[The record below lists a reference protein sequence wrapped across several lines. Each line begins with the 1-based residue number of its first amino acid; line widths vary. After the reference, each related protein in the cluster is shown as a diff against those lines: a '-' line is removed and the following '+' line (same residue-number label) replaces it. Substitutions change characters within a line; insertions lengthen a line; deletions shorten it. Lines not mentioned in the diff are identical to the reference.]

1 MYLHLKQLNYLPTY
15 LMHDSKIIYYSN
27 HVMYSRIWILDILY
41 FHSMKQL
48 HDVWLNL
55 VRFYTQPLQI
65 KSVVAVEGL
74 KGYIYIESYK
84 QQFVKQAIED
94 IGNLRIGK
102 WQQLMVPI
110 KEMTDVLRVV
120 KDTTGIKRGSWVRI
134 KRSVYKD
141 DIAQVGV
148 ACVAITTNSTI

>member
-1 MYLHLKQLNYLPTY
+1 M
-15 LMHDSKIIYYSN
+15 
-27 HVMYSRIWILDILY
+27 
-41 FHSMKQL
+41 
-48 HDVWLNL
+48 
-55 VRFYTQPLQI
+55 
-65 KSVVAVEGL
+65 VAVEGL
-74 KGYIYIESYK
+74 KGYLYIESYK

-94 IGNLRIGK
+94 ISNLRIGR

-134 KRSVYKD
+134 KRSAYKD

-148 ACVAITTNSTI
+148 VSEWVWSWGDMGVVFAGGLRGHIQESGGAQDDPQDRLHSQEGPETRGGGQGQEKTTPPGKVL